1 MANLLLVTL
10 LVAILLLLY
19 WWLFYCYF
27 IGGYFIVIL
36 LVVISHSFINGYW
49 WLLVYILYIKAT
61 VSVCV
66 GSAWKILL
74 VTARSPEITHLN
86 TLNRA
91 FLTVSVFGHLEF
103 AYTGGVH
110 QNLDMEFLR
119 T

>member
-1 MANLLLVTL
+1 VWA
-10 LVAILLLLY
+10 
-19 WWLFYCYF
+19 
-27 IGGYFIVIL
+27 
-36 LVVISHSFINGYW
+36 
-49 WLLVYILYIKAT
+49 

-66 GSAWKILL
+66 GSAWKILP
-74 VTARSPEITHLN
+74 VTARSSEITHLN

-103 AYTGGVH
+103 ACTGVH